1 MIRCRTSYSSYPQ
14 DLWKRLLILRKLAIG
29 VREDP
34 ACSKIEQH
42 FEPHPNLSPSK
53 SVRLVSLFSIN
64 CALMNERF
72 AKCPVTSPKKPDLTD
87 VSDSR
92 TDPSLNYP
100 RENHE

>member
-14 DLWKRLLILRKLAIG
+14 DLWKRLLILRKLAIR

-34 ACSKIEQH
+34 ACSKFEQY
-42 FEPHPNLSPSK
+42 FEPHLSLRRPK
-53 SVRLVSLFSIN
+53 RVRLISPFSIN

-72 AKCPVTSPKKPDLTD
+72 AKCPVTSLKKPDLTD